1 MLFELESL
9 YLGSNFFEGPLPP
22 HVFRLSKLRDLGLS
36 DNRNLF
42 EGSIP
47 IGLGVLTNL
56 RYLDPHSNNLGGYI
70 PSDIGNLKLL
80 VLLDLNSN
88 QLTGPLSKIISNLT
102 NLIFLDVSDNSLSGN
117 IQSDLWIY
125 NDHPTLEF
133 IDLSGNHFTGIVF
146 LYRSFPFVICN

>member
-1 MLFELESL
+1 MALIFLRGRFPHIYL
-9 YLGSNFFEGPLPP
+9 Y
-22 HVFRLSKLRDLGLS
+22 RLSKLRDLDLS
-36 DNRNLF
+36 HNRNLF

-47 IGLGVLTNL
+47 IGLGLLTNL
-56 RYLDPHSNNLGGYI
+56 RYLSLSSNNLCGNI
-70 PSDIGNLKLL
+70 PSEIGNLKLL
-80 VLLDLNSN
+80 ELLNLGSN
-88 QLTGPLSKIISNLT
+88 KLTGPLSKIISNLK